1 MAGIWPVMNQLV
13 GLRTPIPV
21 VSNRSYAEPNA
32 PVRRCIRE
40 FVRAWPN
47 LTETTI
53 TGVHFIEA
61 DSPDEIGTAVARFVR
76 RLRSAQQDGLSDQR
90 SCYMSVHEQPRAPGI
105 FDFPRWLMKMRTRSR
120 NQGAHRFVVQN
131 RLLTTLAPSL

>member
-1 MAGIWPVMNQLV
+1 MNQLV

-61 DSPDEIGTAVARFVR
+61 DSPDEIGTAVAQFVR
-76 RLRSAQQDGLSDQR
+76 RLRA
-90 SCYMSVHEQPRAPGI
+90 A
-105 FDFPRWLMKMRTRSR
+105 
-120 NQGAHRFVVQN
+120 
-131 RLLTTLAPSL
+131 

>member
-1 MAGIWPVMNQLV
+1 MNQLV

-40 FVRAWPN
+40 FVRTWPN
-47 LTETTI
+47 LTETTTI

-61 DSPDEIGTAVARFVR
+61 DSPGEIGTAVARFVEDAR
-76 RLRSAQQDGLSDQR
+76 GAAGRAQR
-90 SCYMSVHEQPRAPGI
+90 SKE
-105 FDFPRWLMKMRTRSR
+105 
-120 NQGAHRFVVQN
+120 
-131 RLLTTLAPSL
+131 LLHVGT